1 MDSLQ
6 IAQTVAAQAYVDVA
20 LAQEAPDMDNFEK
33 FAAAGVV
40 FAPRPRSL
48 EKTAFIGA
56 MVAKSAIKNKTLKHG
71 ILGALGGAAIG
82 AGGRAAHL
90 GGLSLGAKGHAR
102 HSAEYAG
109 KSGWGKFVDT
119 ITGRAPSAES
129 AVARMSRKGRE
140 AKSAVDGGSRSATF
154 KQHRQMRRGARAD
167 RVQSWRDLP
176 RSEQTASKAAEIFG
190 KEVGTSGA
198 IGGLIGGIGGA
209 AHGART
215 TKAARA
221 ALAKKV
227 NIGAAAGAAGLG
239 GLALAS

>member
-1 MDSLQ
+1 MDSLH

-20 LAQEAPDMDNFEK
+20 LSQEAPDMDNFEK
-33 FAAAGVV
+33 FAAAGAV

-56 MVAKSAIKNKTLKHG
+56 MVAKSAIKSKTLKHG

-90 GGLSLGAKGHAR
+90 GGINFGAKGHAQAV
-102 HSAEYAG
+102 AEQAARG
-109 KSGWGKFVDT
+109 PMAQAWRRV
-119 ITGRAPSAES
+119 TGRAPGEGYLASA
-129 AVARMSRKGRE
+129 SRKGRE

-154 KQHRQMRRGARAD
+154 KQHREMRGGARAD

-176 RSEQTASKAAEIFG
+176 KSEQTASKAAELFG
-190 KEVGTSGA
+190 KEVGTAGA
-198 IGGLIGGIGGA
+198 VGGLMGGIGGA
-209 AHGART
+209 MHGART

-227 NIGAAAGAAGLG
+227 NIGTAAGAAGLG